1 MTVMNNTHN
10 GIFRLSAILY
20 ANNNYEIS
28 PKQII
33 RKITEDIYFCN
44 QNTELEISEIV
55 EKIAENY
62 LLSFSEKEIEDVI
75 FDSKFQENFIVRKDN
90 LKKYVSITKNRMIT
104 LVVKCQVDTLPDFIN
119 EFIEANGYLEC
130 QAEIIYRFLYG
141 IFTSNV
147 ESFKKLLAENNID
160 ILKKFLE
167 DNDFISTNNDEEKN
181 IINAFLNWDYEAKNK
196 AIFDLA
202 SYALEYCMITNL
214 GKATLDLKSLKHKTF
229 YLDTNIIYRALG
241 LNGCDRKK
249 RTLRFLSKFKEV
261 DEELAI
267 TQVTDSEFR
276 ESLNYNLS
284 KIEKSLRIS
293 PNTKVLSD
301 FIAQDEIYQSYLL
314 WCRNR
319 ANVDVNSF
327 KAHILSRYDE
337 LRKNYGINLDCNKPY
352 KTEEEEDTIKQ
363 YIEHILSYST
373 SNKDYISARYDAE
386 NLLWLER
393 KRNNSNSIFE
403 AKVFFLSSDQALRS
417 WDYNRNSNRIAIVMQ
432 PSQWLSI
439 ILRYINRSSD
449 DYKSFVCFLNLKAS
463 EKIITDDKIP
473 YIIAGIEEKTEDIQ
487 TQKELVRNFI
497 ETAIDDDF
505 RSLDTAEIQNRS
517 SKFAETEL
525 DKRIK
530 NLEAISQ
537 IQSEELEKT
546 KDKVNQQDSE
556 ISNLSQVISNK
567 NKEISNSYDEKNK
580 LQNENESLKES
591 LYKELLTTWRIKLI
605 ATILGI
611 LICIVVL
618 VFYFLFQDLEYNF
631 IAIFRNYLRSINDST
646 LSPYVD
652 SIVTIPFV
660 GLCYLL
666 KVSRRLFINKTTM

>member
-1 MTVMNNTHN
+1 MNNTHN

-20 ANNNYEIS
+20 ANNNYDIS

-33 RKITEDIYFCN
+33 RKIIEDIFFCN
-44 QNTELEISEIV
+44 QNNELEICEII
-55 EKIAENY
+55 EKIAESH
-62 LLSFSEKEIEDVI
+62 LLTFSEKEIEEVI
-75 FDSKFQENFIVRKDN
+75 NDSKFQEHFIVRTEN
-90 LKKYVSITKNRMIT
+90 LKKYISVTHHRMIT
-104 LVVKCQVDTLPDFIN
+104 LVVKCQVKTLPDFIN
-119 EFIEANGYLEC
+119 EFIDINNSPTNYS
-130 QAEIIYRFLYG
+130 EIIYRFLYG
-141 IFTSNV
+141 VFTSNV

-160 ILKKFLE
+160 ILKRFLE
-167 DNDFISTNNDEEKN
+167 DNYVIISNSDEEKK
-181 IINAFLNWDYEAKNK
+181 IINEFLNWDNESKNK

-202 SYALEYCMITNL
+202 SYALEYCMITNI
-214 GKATLDLKSLKHKTF
+214 GKTILDLKSLKHKTF

-261 DEELAI
+261 DEDLAI

-276 ESLNYNLS
+276 ESLNYNLN

-293 PNTKVLSD
+293 SNTKLLSD
-301 FIAQDEIYQSYLL
+301 FIAQDEIYQSYLQ
-314 WCRNR
+314 WSRNR
-319 ANVDVNSF
+319 ANIDVNSF
-327 KAHILSRYDE
+327 KAHILSKYDD

-363 YIEHILSYST
+363 YIEHIQLYST

-393 KRNNSNSIFE
+393 KRNNSTSIFE

-449 DYKSFVCFLNLKAS
+449 DYKSFVCFLNLKAT

-505 RSLDTAEIQNRS
+505 RSLDTAEIQKRS

-537 IQSEELEKT
+537 IQSDELEKT
-546 KDKVNQQDSE
+546 KDKVNQQDTE
-556 ISNLSQVISNK
+556 ISNLSVVIFAK
-567 NKEISNSYDEKNK
+567 NKEISNASNEKDK
-580 LQNENESLKES
+580 LQNENEYLKVS
-591 LYKELLTTWRIKLI
+591 LYKERLTIWWIKLI
-605 ATILGI
+605 ATIIGI

-618 VFYFLFQDLEYNF
+618 VFYFKFQDLEYN
-631 IAIFRNYLRSINDST
+631 IMATLRNYLRSIDDST

-652 SIVTIPFV
+652 YIVTVPS
-660 GLCYLL
+660 GLLL
-666 KVSRRLFINKTTM
+666 YFLKLLHNIFTHKPME

>member
-33 RKITEDIYFCN
+33 RKIIEDIYFCN

-337 LRKNYGINLDCNKPY
+337 LRKIYGINLDCNKPY

-666 KVSRRLFINKTTM
+666 KVSRRLFINKPTM